1 MIMAGIRV
9 TGLASGLDT
18 ESLVQQLSDA
28 YQTKVDN
35 AKKQQTK
42 AEWKKEAW
50 ASLNT
55 KIYSFYKD
63 SLNMFKSTST
73 YNTKS
78 VSGELSGVK
87 ITAGNKAVNGTHKV
101 KVNST
106 ASAQMWT
113 GDKINTGTYKAT
125 SYVGATDTSGALY
138 DSVGNELDLSS
149 LQGKTITVKVGDS
162 EEKTITIGTS
172 VNSVDSLVGDIQK
185 QLDDSSVGL
194 KVGFVNGALTF
205 ENTTTTKS
213 TTEDGET
220 TYTGGQDIKITADNV
235 LGLTSDGIT
244 AKAMSETNDVTI
256 AKTSTFAYN
265 KVETEGSAVTGSTKL
280 TDLNIDEGTEYT
292 VTVGDKTTTI
302 TVGKTTTLS
311 SFASELSKLGLNA
324 SYDAGQGRFYISAKD
339 TGTANEFDIQAD
351 TNTNA
356 LSALGLDFSGSSDT
370 VGKKIAATNAE
381 IEYNG
386 VTYTQSNNSFSINGL
401 TIEALEAAGKDDPA
415 QTITVSTDA
424 QGIYDKVKSFLKEYN
439 SLISEMNKLY
449 SADSSRGYDPLTS
462 DEKEAMSDDE
472 VEQWETKIKDSL
484 LRRDSTIGNLLSSM
498 RTTLNKSV
506 EVTNPDGTTTRY
518 NLASFGIETGDYT
531 EKGQLHIYGDSD
543 DSTYA
548 DKDDKLLAAI
558 MANPD
563 AVTQTLTTLGS
574 EMYTNLQNAMKRTEL
589 SSALTFYN
597 DKQLDSEISDYKDKV
612 TELQEKLQE
621 EEDRYY
627 EQFSAMEKAMT
638 QLQSKQNYIS
648 QLFGG

>member
-1 MIMAGIRV
+1 MAGIRV

-113 GDKINTGTYKAT
+113 GDAIKMPTT
-125 SYVGATDTSGALY
+125 
-138 DSVGNELDLSS
+138 NED
-149 LQGKTITVKVGDS
+149 G
-162 EEKTITIGTS
+162 
-172 VNSVDSLVGDIQK
+172 
-185 QLDDSSVGL
+185 
-194 KVGFVNGALTF
+194 
-205 ENTTTTKS
+205 TTTT
-213 TTEDGET
+213 
-220 TYTGGQDIKITADNV
+220 
-235 LGLTSDGIT
+235 
-244 AKAMSETNDVTI
+244 
-256 AKTSTFAYN
+256 
-265 KVETEGSAVTGSTKL
+265 VETAAAGSTKL
-280 TDLNIDEGTEYT
+280 TELGIGEGTKYT
-292 VTVGDKTTTI
+292 VTVGGEETTI
-302 TVGKTTTLS
+302 EVGENTTLS

-324 SYDAGQGRFYISAKD
+324 NYDAGQGRFYISAKD
-339 TGTANEFDIQAD
+339 TGTASAFNIKS
-351 TNTNA
+351 TGTNA
-356 LSALGLDFSGSSDT
+356 MSALGLKFKEGN
-370 VGKKIAATNAE
+370 GAGRIAASNAE
-381 IEYNG
+381 IVYNG
-386 VTYTQSNNSFSINGL
+386 VTYIQSNNSFSINGL
-401 TIEALEAAGKDDPA
+401 TIEATEAAGEDEPA

-449 SADSSRGYDPLTS
+449 SADSSRGYEPLTS

-648 QLFGG
+648 QLFSG